1 MQRLFKPDIILEM
14 NRLGSERVPFLFIVD
29 FKGESGYVI
38 PQNDLIQTRILC
50 QFPNFSNQQKY
61 TPPQTF
67 QSIELSPSPISFED
81 YLAIFNNV
89 HQEICFGNSYLLN
102 LTFASPIGKNLPLE
116 SIYNHATAPYKLLL
130 DHQFLCY
137 SPESFVKIKDN
148 MIFSYPMKGTIDAT
162 LPEAE
167 QQLLDNKKELY
178 EHYTIVDLIRNDLS
192 MVSRNVKVPRFRYIE
207 KINTPKGAI
216 LQSISEISGDL
227 EFNWNETIGNIIFKL
242 LPAGSISG
250 APKKKTMEIIIDNET
265 SDRGFY
271 TGVSGFFDGE
281 TLDSCVMIR
290 FIKQDEQGNC
300 YYHSGGGITALS
312 HGIDEYQELIS
323 KIYVPIS

>member
-1 MQRLFKPDIILEM
+1 MQQLSKPDMILEM

-38 PQNDLIQTRILC
+38 PQYDLIQNRILC
-50 QFPNFSNQQKY
+50 QFPNFSNLLHD
-61 TPPQTF
+61 TPHQTL
-67 QSIELSPSPISFED
+67 QSIELSPTPISFED

-102 LTFASPIGKNLPLE
+102 LTFATPIGKNLPLE
-116 SIYNHATAPYKLLL
+116 SIYSLAKAPYKILF
-130 DHQFLCY
+130 DNQFLCY

-148 MIFSYPMKGTIDAT
+148 QIFSYPMKGTIDAS
-162 LPEAE
+162 LPNAH

-192 MVSRNVKVPRFRYIE
+192 MVSEKVEVTKFRYFDTI
-207 KINTPKGAI
+207 KTDKGTI
-216 LQSISEISGDL
+216 LQTISEIKGELSP
-227 EFNWNETIGNIIFKL
+227 NWNHQIGDIISTL

-250 APKKKTMEIIIDNET
+250 APKKKTMEIILQNEPT
-265 SDRGFY
+265 DRGFY
-271 TGVSGFFDGE
+271 TGIAGYFDGQS
-281 TLDSCVMIR
+281 LDSCVLIR

-312 HGIDEYQELIS
+312 HGVDEYQELIA